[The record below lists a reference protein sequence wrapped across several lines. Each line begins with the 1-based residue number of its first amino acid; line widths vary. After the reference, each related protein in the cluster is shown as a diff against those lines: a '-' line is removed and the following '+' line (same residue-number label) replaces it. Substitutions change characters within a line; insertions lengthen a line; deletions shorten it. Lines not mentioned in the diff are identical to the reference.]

1 MSMLRGILR
10 KAGAIAVI
18 LFGIAGISAPAF
30 ADVSGFVG
38 DWVNVDPATSGI
50 TRVVVT
56 STGGDNINVRVWG
69 RCHPADCDWGTQPG
83 RGYYDSVSSNHVH
96 GVMAEF
102 NAGFSN
108 TTLILH
114 QAGGGGLSFDALT
127 QFTDGSARHN
137 YDSDGRLRRAAAPPA
152 GGGAGLSGEDCLPEP
167 WQQLSVQF
175 AGGAWKIVKGSEW
188 VLDFR
193 NNKAAAEQALA
204 IIRNYRFDQICYV
217 QRPNPSMT
225 YWKRGGTVP
234 GGAMPG
240 QDCIALNPDTAHAA
254 QVQGRWKIV
263 DGSQWVLDFGTN
275 MAAAQRAEQVIK
287 TYHLGQQCFVAR
299 PNPPMA
305 YWLAQ

>member
-1 MSMLRGILR
+1 MSMLGGLLR
-10 KAGAIAVI
+10 RAGAIAAI
-18 LFGIAGISAPAF
+18 LFGAAGISAPAF
-30 ADVSGFVG
+30 ADVGSFVG

-56 STGGDNINVRVWG
+56 NTGGDNINVQVWG
-69 RCHPADCDWGTQPG
+69 RCHPTDCDWGTQPG
-83 RGYYDSVSSNHVH
+83 RGYYDNVSSNHVH
-96 GVMAEF
+96 SVTGQF

-108 TTLILH
+108 TLVILH
-114 QAGGGGLSFDALT
+114 QAAGGGLTFDALT
-127 QFTDGSARHN
+127 QFTDGSSRHD

-152 GGGAGLSGEDCLPEP
+152 VGGGLSGEDCLSEP

-193 NNKAAAEQALA
+193 NNRAAAERALGV
-204 IIRNYRFDQICYV
+204 IRTYHFDQLCYV

-225 YWKRGGTVP
+225 YWKRGGVVP
-234 GGAMPG
+234 SGGMAG
-240 QDCIALNPDTAHAA
+240 QDCIGLNPDTAKAA
-254 QVQGRWKIV
+254 LVSGRWKIV
-263 DGSQWVLDFGTN
+263 DGSQWVLDFGSN

-287 TYHLGQQCFVAR
+287 TYRLSQQCFVGR
-299 PNPPMA
+299 PNPPMT